1 MRYEHIIWDFN
12 GTLLDD
18 VMTGIASVNKLLEDR
33 GLPKIESVNA
43 YRRVFRFP
51 IIEYYRSLGFDFDKE
66 PYEVIAPQWVE
77 LYLENVKSA
86 GLYEDAIWA
95 LDSARKAGLKQTLL
109 SATELNMLKGQVAEL
124 GVEGYF
130 CRVAGL
136 DNIHAG
142 SKLALARAWRREYPI
157 DRAIMIGDTDHDVDT
172 ARELGADCVLICRGH
187 QSKEYLQTLG
197 VPVSDSIK
205 EAFERFI
212 LN

>member
-1 MRYEHIIWDFN
+1 MKYEHIIWDFN

-18 VMTGIASVNKLLEDR
+18 VWTGIVSVNKLLEDR
-33 GLPKIESVNA
+33 GLPKIESVEA

-66 PYEVIAPQWVE
+66 PYEVIAPQWVA

-86 GLYEDAIWA
+86 ELYDDTRQTLEQVRA
-95 LDSARKAGLKQTLL
+95 AGLRQTLL
-109 SATELNMLKGQVAEL
+109 SATELNMLKGQVREL

-130 CRVAGL
+130 DRIAGL

-142 SKLALARAWRREYPI
+142 SKLALARAWRQAYPQ

-172 ARELGADCVLICRGH
+172 ARELGADCVLVCRGH
-187 QSKEYLQTLG
+187 QPREYLHTLG
-197 VPVSDSIK
+197 VPVADSIR
-205 EAFERFI
+205 EAFDRFVF
-212 LN
+212 N